1 MPTDDERRDV
11 ARRMREIRPC
21 KSGHIEWWKIA
32 QALDLKEPAGWF
44 GWEKFEPDSAKRL
57 ADLVEPSGHECVPGE
72 CPLNVRRDSDR
83 IDRDALIVLA
93 RNLDLLALMVNSHEL
108 TNTGQIAG
116 ACQNIANGIREALG
130 MQE

>member
-1 MPTDDERRDV
+1 MISDKQRSEIAARLRDMDESASVMD
-11 ARRMREIRPC
+11 MIL
-21 KSGHIEWWKIA
+21 II
-32 QALDLKEPAGWF
+32 
-44 GWEKFEPDSAKRL
+44 EPDVRKPYTWCDLAERI
-57 ADLVEPSGHECVPGE
+57 ADLVEPSGYECVPGE

-93 RNLDLLALMVNSHEL
+93 RNLDLLALMVNSQEL

-130 MQE
+130 VSNDSNE